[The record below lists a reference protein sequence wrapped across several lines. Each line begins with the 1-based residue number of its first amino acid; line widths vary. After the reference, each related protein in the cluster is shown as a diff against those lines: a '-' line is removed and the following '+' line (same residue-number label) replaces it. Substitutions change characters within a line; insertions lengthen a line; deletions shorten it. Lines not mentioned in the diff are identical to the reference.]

1 MTAIMSPIA
10 LSLVLASCALAV
22 DDGEPPEES
31 PDDSAGVGAPDT
43 EAWANKTLSPVSGAN
58 QVQINNALAGGGVV
72 RLLAGTYV
80 ISDTIRMTSNS
91 TLRGDPGAI
100 IKLVSGADWPKYKPL
115 IQGQSVSHVRITGV
129 TVDGNGPNNQD
140 SNGVSTVCGKYFY
153 TLMQF
158 TGSTYIEVD
167 HSSLGNNWNDVLKV
181 SSSSNVYFHNNTVRH
196 EGHDV
201 VYAIKSTRV
210 YVHDNDIKIACN
222 SGVRADGTKPMY
234 IYRNTITRDGG
245 GYAGIEIQGTSE
257 VWACSNH
264 IYGLLGPTIWNI
276 SGAPVH
282 TSGCP
287 Q

>member
-1 MTAIMSPIA
+1 MSPIA
-10 LSLVLASCALAV
+10 LSLVLTSCALTV
-22 DDGEPPEES
+22 DDRELEES
-31 PDDSAGVGAPDT
+31 PDASATVSEP
-43 EAWANKTLSPVSGAN
+43 EAEPWAIKTLSPISGAN
-58 QVQINNALAGGGVV
+58 QLQINNALVGGGVV

-91 TLRGDPGAI
+91 TLRGEPGAI
-100 IKLVSGADWPKYKPL
+100 IKLVGDADWPKYKPL
-115 IQGQSVSHVRITGV
+115 IQGQSVSNVRITGL
-129 TVDGNGPNNQD
+129 TIDGNGSNNTD

-153 TLMQF
+153 TLMHF
-158 TGSTYIEVD
+158 TSSKNVEVD
-167 HSSLGNNWNDVLKV
+167 HSSLGNNWNDVLKLN
-181 SSSSNVYFHNNTVRH
+181 SSSNIRFHHNKVRR

-201 VYAIKSTRV
+201 VYAIKSASVHV
-210 YVHDNDIKIACN
+210 YDNDIKIACN
-222 SGVRADGTKPMY
+222 SGVRADGTKPMS

-257 VWACSNH
+257 VWACNNN
-264 IYGLLGPTIWNI
+264 IYGLVGPTIWNI